1 MVGNHNI
8 QMLTS
13 VATFWIMGGFLASRK
28 CYFFTYKFETNQ
40 CWFFNKGLDYSKKQF
55 YADGYIS
62 GPKYCKTLQPIS
74 KGGFEIQVYNSGM
87 KFNDKLMTLS
97 DLPKILTHAWESCKR
112 ICSLNEKCTSFDYC
126 FKEESKSYELFSCYM
141 KGNTSAEDILKS
153 PRHCV
158 NSVKQNCSVILE

>member
-1 MVGNHNI
+1 M
-8 QMLTS
+8 
-13 VATFWIMGGFLASRK
+13 
-28 CYFFTYKFETNQ
+28 
-40 CWFFNKGLDYSKKQF
+40 
-55 YADGYIS
+55 DGYIS

-87 KFNDKLMTLS
+87 KSLIDGMKLS
-97 DLPKILTHAWESCKR
+97 DLPKIRTHAWESCKR

-126 FKEESKSYELFSCYM
+126 FKEESKSYELFSCFM
-141 KGNTSAEDILKS
+141 KGNTSSEEILKS